1 MSDASE
7 HPVTDEPTDESRPD
21 RWIELEGVVN
31 MRDSGGL
38 PTRDGGAIQPHR
50 LLRSDNLQDL
60 SEDDVRQIVEDLG
73 VSDIVDLRSD
83 TEVSTEGP
91 GPLWH
96 VEALT
101 HHHHSL
107 FGDGRSVTAEQALAM
122 PEHSKRAT
130 RDAGFW
136 SDHYL
141 GYLAARPDS
150 ISAAL
155 DVVSRSTGATVI
167 HCAAGKDR
175 TGTVIALALDAAGV
189 PHEAIVED
197 YALTGER
204 IEKIIARLMPREL
217 YGNALRHQS
226 VADQLPRPETMRT
239 ILATVQSEFGG
250 AQGWLREQGWSDA
263 DIERLVARLTS

>member
-1 MSDASE
+1 MTDPSE
-7 HPVTDEPTDESRPD
+7 HPTLDAPPDEPATD
-21 RWIELEGVVN
+21 RWIHLEGVVN

-38 PTRDGGAIQPHR
+38 PTRDGGVIQPRR

-60 SEDDVRQIVEDLG
+60 SEADVREVVDVLG

-91 GPLWH
+91 GPLWA
-96 VEALT
+96 VESLT

-107 FGDGRSVTAEQALAM
+107 FGDGRAVTAEQALAM
-122 PEHSKRAT
+122 PEHSRRPT
-130 RDAGFW
+130 RDAQFW
-136 SDHYL
+136 SEHYL
-141 GYLAARPDS
+141 GYLATRPDS

-175 TGTVIALALDAAGV
+175 TGTVVALALDAVGV
-189 PHEAIVED
+189 PHDAIVED

-204 IEKIIARLMPREL
+204 IERIIARLMPRDL
-217 YGNALRHQS
+217 YGTALRQQS
-226 VADQLPRPETMRT
+226 VDDQRPRPETMRT
-239 ILATVQSEFGG
+239 ILDTVRDEFGG
-250 AQGWLREQGWSDA
+250 ARGWLRDQGWTDT
-263 DIERLVARLTS
+263 DIDRLRQRLTS